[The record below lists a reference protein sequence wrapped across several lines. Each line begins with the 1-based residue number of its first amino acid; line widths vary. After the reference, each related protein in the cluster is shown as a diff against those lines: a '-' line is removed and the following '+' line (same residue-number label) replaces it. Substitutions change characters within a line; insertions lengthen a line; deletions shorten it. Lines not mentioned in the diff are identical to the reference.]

1 MTHTSATN
9 KIKERVQKLLN
20 QAADREGTPEG
31 DAFYDKAFALM
42 ASYGFDERDLSTQQD
57 ADNVGR
63 KTFAFSGA
71 YTDMQAYLLN
81 SIVHGLHCVAFS
93 SGTYR
98 STKVKQMMVFGT
110 ERHLD
115 RVDLLFTLLNAQMI
129 AQAKNVRAQT
139 ELGVS
144 VIVARRSFMV
154 GFASRVGER
163 LRQAEKTMSNSSSG
177 YAVALID
184 DAVKAEEARAAFAE
198 AEGITLASSKSRR
211 SMDTDSYFQGV
222 NAGNGSDIGQTRLRN
237 RAALPR

>member
-1 MTHTSATN
+1 MD

-31 DAFYDKAFALM
+31 DAFYDKAFELM
-42 ASYGFDERDLSTQQD
+42 ASYGFDERDLGTKQVG
-57 ADNVGR
+57 DNISR
-63 KTFAFSGA
+63 KVFAFSGA

-81 SIVHGLHCVAFS
+81 SLVRGLHCVAFS
-93 SGTYR
+93 AGTYR
-98 STKVKQMMVFGT
+98 STKVKQMTVFGA

-115 RVDLLFTLLNAQMI
+115 RVDLLFSLLNPQMI
-129 AQAKNVRAQT
+129 VLAKRVRAHP

-144 VIVARRSFMV
+144 AVVARRSFMI

-163 LRQAEKTMSNSSSG
+163 LRQAEKTVSDSSNG

-184 DAVKAEEARAAFAE
+184 DAAKAEAARDAFAE
-198 AEGITLASSKSRR
+198 EEGITLASSKSRR
-211 SMDTDSYFQGV
+211 SMDADSYFQGV
-222 NAGNGSDIGQTRLRN
+222 DAGNGSDIGQTRLRN